1 MRFIEVLELCI
12 CFLAVLGLYA
22 LFVYLVIL
30 LGGGEG
36 YRTAILAEDKSL
48 DEIFVETELLRLR
61 GCGKTVVL
69 LEKENEEKE
78 NALRKEGFLVYV
90 RKTGN

>member
-1 MRFIEVLELCI
+1 MLELCI

-22 LFVYLVIL
+22 LFVCLVL
-30 LGGGEG
+30 WLGGGDG

-48 DEIFVETELLRLR
+48 DEIFAESELLRLR
-61 GCGKTVVL
+61 GHGKTVVL
-69 LEKENEEKE
+69 LERENEEKE

-90 RKTGN
+90 RKTEK